1 MNQTPMTREGYT
13 RLQEELD
20 RLKKVERAKN
30 IQDIAEAR
38 AHGDLSENAEYH
50 AAKEK
55 QSFIEGRIKELEAKL
70 STAIVV
76 SAAHQ
81 DRERVTF
88 GATVSIRNGST
99 GEEKVYTIVGQEEVD
114 LKRGRISVASPV
126 GKALVG
132 RKVGESVLIRIPAG
146 EIEYEV
152 CNIVYDE

>member
-1 MNQTPMTREGYT
+1 MNQTPMTREGYA

-30 IQDIAEAR
+30 IQNIAEAR

-70 STAIVV
+70 SSAIVV
-76 SAAHQ
+76 SPAHQ

-88 GATVSIRNGST
+88 GATVAIKNGTT

-132 RKVGESVLIRIPAG
+132 KKVGESVLIRVPAG

-152 CNIVYDE
+152 CNITYGE

>member
-1 MNQTPMTREGYT
+1 MNQTPMTREGHA

-70 STAIVV
+70 SSAIVV
-76 SAAHQ
+76 SSAHQ

-88 GATVSIRNGST
+88 GATVTLRNKLT

-114 LKRGRISVASPV
+114 LKRNRISVASPV

-132 RKVGESVLIRIPAG
+132 RKVGEIVLIRIPAG

-152 CNIVYDE
+152 CNIAYDE

>member
-1 MNQTPMTREGYT
+1 MTREGYT

>member
-70 STAIVV
+70 SSAIVV
-76 SAAHQ
+76 SPAHQ

-88 GATVSIRNGST
+88 GATVAIKNGTT

-132 RKVGESVLIRIPAG
+132 KKVGESVLIRVPAG

-152 CNIVYDE
+152 CNITYGE

>member
-1 MNQTPMTREGYT
+1 MNQTPMTREGHT

-20 RLKKVERAKN
+20 RLKKVERTKN

-55 QSFIEGRIKELEAKL
+55 QSFIEGRIKELESKL
-70 STAIVV
+70 SSAIVV
-76 SAAHQ
+76 SSAHQ

-88 GATVSIRNGST
+88 GATVHLRNSAT
-99 GEEKVYTIVGQEEVD
+99 GEEKMYTLVGQEEVD

-132 RKVGESVLIRIPAG
+132 KKVRELVLIRVPAG
-146 EIEYEV
+146 EVEYEV
-152 CNIVYDE
+152 CNIVYDT